1 MDDQGGAGG
10 VPLHHDDDEARR
22 RAPHATPHGGKRR
35 EDDGTTRA
43 ADTDEASRLDRP
55 AESDGA
61 DSGADWTGPDD
72 ERPSALR
79 RSQ

>member
-22 RAPHATPHGGKRR
+22 RAPHAGPRARKPRK
-35 EDDGTTRA
+35 DDGTTRA

-55 AESDGA
+55 VESGG
-61 DSGADWTGPDD
+61 SGPDTRWTGPDD
-72 ERPSALR
+72 DRPAGPR
-79 RSQ
+79 RAP